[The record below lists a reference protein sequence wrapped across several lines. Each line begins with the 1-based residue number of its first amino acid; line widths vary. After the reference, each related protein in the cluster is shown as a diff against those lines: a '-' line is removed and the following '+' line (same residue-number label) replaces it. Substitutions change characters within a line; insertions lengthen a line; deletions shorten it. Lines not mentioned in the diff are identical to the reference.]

1 MKLEKL
7 ERILALTLDGAVVVV
22 VILMLVGAGRIP
34 VSIAFGLCVAVS
46 IVGMIIIYKDGNDN
60 GK

>member
-1 MKLEKL
+1 
-7 ERILALTLDGAVVVV
+7 
-22 VILMLVGAGRIP
+22 MLVGAGRIP

-46 IVGMIIIYKDGNDN
+46 IVGIIIIYKDGNDN